1 MTEEENQKDEQMIT
15 DETEIEPDLVA
26 KNTLE
31 LNINKFFDEL
41 NDTTEGFQKQI
52 KNAQGDLFQVLFGEK
67 VKWLLKCPLEELSDF
82 KKENLMIAILNYLEI
97 ILPQRTG
104 VTIAKRKVDVSQVV
118 LQLANKNG
126 IFCAWDVYRNKVQ
139 VKRWDQLID
148 LYTKLNFAKD
158 KLTQTQDNLVKNQ
171 SALKNKESL
180 LDNGLYW
187 AYIKRTFN
195 NRKFKKEAKILL
207 DNNQQ
212 TLDFEKAVIR
222 NIQNEIQLVKEQV
235 QVDEISLKKLKEF
248 TAAFPYGVS
257 YAHYDEYKLDKNYQ
271 EYYSIQD
278 FAPNIL

>member
-1 MTEEENQKDEQMIT
+1 MIEEENQKDKQIIT
-15 DETEIEPDLVA
+15 DETDIDPELVA

-41 NDTTEGFQKQI
+41 NDTATGFEKQI
-52 KNAQGDLFQVLFGEK
+52 KNAKGDLFQVLFGKK
-67 VKWLLKCPLEELSDF
+67 VQWLLECPIEELSDF
-82 KKENLMIAILNYLEI
+82 KKENLMNAILNYLEI

-104 VTIAKRKVDVSQVV
+104 VTIAKRKVNVSQVV

-126 IFCAWDVYRNKVQ
+126 VFCAWDVYHNKVQ
-139 VKRWDQLID
+139 VKNWDKLID
-148 LYTKLNFAKD
+148 LYTKLNFAQEKCQH
-158 KLTQTQDNLVKNQ
+158 TQQELVNNKK
-171 SALKNKESL
+171 ALKNKESL

-222 NIQNEIQLVKEQV
+222 NIQNEIQIVKEQI

-248 TAAFPYGVS
+248 TTAFPYGVS
-257 YAHYDEYKLDKNYQ
+257 YTHYDEYKLDKNYQ

-278 FAPNIL
+278 FAPNIM